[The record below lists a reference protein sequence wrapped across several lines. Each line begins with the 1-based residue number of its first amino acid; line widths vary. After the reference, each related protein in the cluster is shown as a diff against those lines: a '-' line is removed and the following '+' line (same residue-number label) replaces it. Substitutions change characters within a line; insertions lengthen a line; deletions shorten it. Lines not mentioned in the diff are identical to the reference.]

1 MKCLRPKVK
10 RERHRVTFFS
20 GKEKKDSQIS
30 MMLRSFTD
38 RFFFNFSPGFF
49 SGCSIAL
56 IVAVVFKIESRKL
69 MEKDYG
75 TAYMANII
83 PLYRLL
89 LIQWLRKSENRTL
102 LSLTLTNIS
111 CPAAC
116 LDTSFFTCSCTL
128 PIYTSG
134 GSIEST
140 TPSSLVSSRERS

>member
-20 GKEKKDSQIS
+20 GMKREKD
-30 MMLRSFTD
+30 
-38 RFFFNFSPGFF
+38 FSYVYIHSLMILLQLLTGFF

-83 PLYRLL
+83 PLYR
-89 LIQWLRKSENRTL
+89 
-102 LSLTLTNIS
+102 
-111 CPAAC
+111 
-116 LDTSFFTCSCTL
+116 
-128 PIYTSG
+128 
-134 GSIEST
+134 
-140 TPSSLVSSRERS
+140 

>member
-1 MKCLRPKVK
+1 
-10 RERHRVTFFS
+10 
-20 GKEKKDSQIS
+20 

-38 RFFFNFSPGFF
+38 RFFLQLLTGFF

-89 LIQWLRKSENRTL
+89 LIQ
-102 LSLTLTNIS
+102 
-111 CPAAC
+111 
-116 LDTSFFTCSCTL
+116 
-128 PIYTSG
+128 
-134 GSIEST
+134 
-140 TPSSLVSSRERS
+140 